1 MRDKLIAVTFILML
15 IAAGVGFSQNA
26 IAGTYSDTSIE
37 VFTVNGID
45 ATGLSGLE
53 VSDPV
58 NDQGAFLKVSNFN
71 SFAGIIVKAYPRI
84 EVINPYHGVDWNS
97 FNQYKAN
104 LHTHTTYSDGI
115 KPPHDRIDE
124 YFDNGYSILSLT
136 DHDNYNPEGPLLY
149 PWTNLSSINENW
161 ENRDPVSLGM
171 VAVEGLEISAGI
183 HLGSHFNSFVGE
195 ASDDEAYVLNKI
207 EENGGLAQFYHPG
220 RYTLNNPD
228 NMVDW
233 YADMYR
239 QFDCLVGMEVYN
251 GRDLFPRD
259 RQFWD
264 NVLMQTLPDKAV
276 WAFGNDDNH
285 VSSTRIDFLLS
296 WNMFVLEELNLD
308 KVKNAYENGVFFA
321 CNKNSPNAPPPPVV
335 KSIDLTNDQLALT
348 ATGYDSI
355 AWIADGEIVGA
366 GSIIDISDLKYENKY
381 IRAKLVSSES
391 FFQGRT
397 LIQPYQFIPHESSAI
412 INVRLNG
419 LTVAPELL
427 GSVAIEENDEIL
439 VTITAEDGS
448 ATRFYKLTV
457 VERSQAPLPPG
468 DINGDGEIDVQDVT
482 LTLQYV
488 LGTHLLDEEQLA
500 ASDVNGDGVVDV
512 IDVTLILK
520 FALGLIDSF
529 A

>member
-1 MRDKLIAVTFILML
+1 
-15 IAAGVGFSQNA
+15 
-26 IAGTYSDTSIE
+26 
-37 VFTVNGID
+37 
-45 ATGLSGLE
+45 
-53 VSDPV
+53 
-58 NDQGAFLKVSNFN
+58 
-71 SFAGIIVKAYPRI
+71 
-84 EVINPYHGVDWNS
+84 
-97 FNQYKAN
+97 
-104 LHTHTTYSDGI
+104 
-115 KPPHDRIDE
+115 
-124 YFDNGYSILSLT
+124 
-136 DHDNYNPEGPLLY
+136 
-149 PWTNLSSINENW
+149 
-161 ENRDPVSLGM
+161 
-171 VAVEGLEISAGI
+171 
-183 HLGSHFNSFVGE
+183 
-195 ASDDEAYVLNKI
+195 
-207 EENGGLAQFYHPG
+207 
-220 RYTLNNPD
+220 
-228 NMVDW
+228 
-233 YADMYR
+233 
-239 QFDCLVGMEVYN
+239 
-251 GRDLFPRD
+251 
-259 RQFWD
+259 
-264 NVLMQTLPDKAV
+264 
-276 WAFGNDDNH
+276 
-285 VSSTRIDFLLS
+285 
-296 WNMFVLEELNLD
+296 
-308 KVKNAYENGVFFA
+308 VKNAYENGVFFA

-427 GSVAIEENDEIL
+427 GSVAIEENDEML